1 MFTKANTSMI
11 NADNARVSLGDLDN
25 VPASKSPRSM
35 ENYAIAWLDRDF
47 NLRQIKTNGVTEMRE
62 ERANELRKL
71 NARHMAYIAD
81 TRKALAFTFSKRAL
95 YVLVSEMADHDK
107 ALAAKAGREFCNTYV
122 ELERAI
128 ESVEARLSTKK
139 PVSSPVDVY
148 ATAKKEIVNRGSI
161 RFEMMSE
168 EKKMKV
174 KYATNMNTCHEL
186 VHHGWHMVIA

>member
-1 MFTKANTSMI
+1 MFTNANTSMI

-25 VPASKSPRSM
+25 VPASKSPRGM

-47 NLRQIKTNGVTEMRE
+47 NLLQIKANGDKEIRE
-62 ERANELRKL
+62 ERAEFLHKL

-107 ALAAKAGREFCNTYV
+107 ALADKAGREFCNTYN

-128 ESVEARLSTKK
+128 ENVEARLSTKK
-139 PVSSPVDVY
+139 PVSTPVDIY
-148 ATAKKEIVNRGSI
+148 AIAKKEIVNRGSI
-161 RFEMMSE
+161 RLEMMSE
-168 EKKMKV
+168 EKKIKV
-174 KYATNMNTCHEL
+174 KYALKANAVVEL
-186 VHHGWHMVIA
+186 VNHGWHMVLA